1 MLNYTNTLTRKK
13 LLKMMDKS
21 DFASAVISKTGQILF
36 YNEVFKSLIVRSPPE
51 NIFKILEGDERSNE

>member
-1 MLNYTNTLTRKK
+1 
-13 LLKMMDKS
+13 MDKS